1 MPHKSMSTVRRI
13 MFASGDTPAL
23 LVQAAV
29 AVLYMFFLTEAAG
42 LEPVLAGLVFWV
54 ARVVDAVSD
63 PLMGRIS
70 DRTRTRWGRRRP
82 YFLIGA
88 LPFGVLFALM
98 WWVPAG
104 DQWIKFIYYSA
115 VYSGVSLAMTVLL
128 IPYFA
133 AIPEQ
138 TDSYDER
145 TEINAYRVAFGVF
158 GTLLAVLIEPL
169 ATVLAPGAAGYLQ
182 AGIICGVLIVLPWP
196 FVFMAVRER
205 PPARVAHESFVE
217 SAKTMLAHGSFRT
230 LVGIYLTCRVALD
243 FFSAMALYYCAYV
256 LGRREDFVLLY
267 LVLLLFVLPSLPLA
281 TALARRFDKRTVVAG
296 GMLLWMAML
305 PLLFLAEPDWPRW
318 MFFVIFAVIG
328 VAYTVVDLM
337 PWAMLGEVVDEDEI
351 RSGCRRDGL
360 YSGLFMF
367 LRKLGGAIALAVAGL
382 GLSLAGHDAGEP
394 PTEAVE
400 LAVRILLAAVPFA
413 FLSVT
418 VILALRFPMTRAAH
432 AAILERLRRRR
443 DEVAPPP

>member
-1 MPHKSMSTVRRI
+1 

-29 AVLYMFFLTEAAG
+29 AVLYMFFLTETAG

-54 ARVVDAVSD
+54 ARVIDAVSD
-63 PLMGRIS
+63 PLMGLVS

-88 LPFGVLFALM
+88 LPFGILFTMM
-98 WWVPAG
+98 WWVPDG
-104 DQWIKFIYYSA
+104 GQWIKFVYYAA
-115 VYSGVSLAMTVLL
+115 VYSGVNLAMTVLL

-145 TEINAYRVAFGVF
+145 TDINAYRVAFGIF

-169 ATVLAPGAAGYLQ
+169 AESLAPGATGYLL
-182 AGIICGVLIVLPWP
+182 AGIVCGILIVLPWP
-196 FVFMAVRER
+196 LVFIATREK
-205 PPARVAHESFVE
+205 PQAAIAHEPFIPSVR
-217 SAKTMLAHGSFRT
+217 TMLAHGTFRR

-243 FFSAMALYYCAYV
+243 FFSAMALYYCTYI

-267 LVLLLFVLPSLPLA
+267 MILLLFVLPSLPAA
-281 TALARRFDKRTVVAG
+281 TALARRFDKRTVVIV

-305 PLLFLAEPDWPRW
+305 PILFAAQPDWPRW
-318 MFFVIFAVIG
+318 IFFTVFAVIG

-337 PWAMLGEVVDEDEI
+337 PWAMLGEVVDEDAV
-351 RSGCRRDGL
+351 RTGHRRDGL

-367 LRKLGGAIALAVAGL
+367 LRKLGGAIALAITGL
-382 GLSLAGHDAGEP
+382 GLSLAGHDPGQEP
-394 PTEAVE
+394 SAAVE
-400 LAVRILLAAVPFA
+400 LAVRIMLAVVPFA

-418 VILALRFPMTRAAH
+418 VALAWRYPLTRAVHEEIMA
-432 AAILERLRRRR
+432 RLRGHQKVGTGR
-443 DEVAPPP
+443 DAA